1 MSPNRWRQGAG
12 VLRLQRRAEGE
23 ILRRLRQPVEL
34 PPMAVVATFK
44 VLAKMHGRRG
54 MMEHQE
60 CVSIF
65 LY

>member
-1 MSPNRWRQGAG
+1 M
-12 VLRLQRRAEGE
+12 LRLQRRAEGE

-54 MMEHQE
+54 MMEQQE
-60 CVSIF
+60 
-65 LY
+65 LLLLLLLLL

>member
-1 MSPNRWRQGAG
+1 M
-12 VLRLQRRAEGE
+12 LRLQRRAESE

-54 MMEHQE
+54 MMEQQE
-60 CVSIF
+60 FVSMIF
-65 LY
+65 FITKAG